1 MGRGAAIWMKAEGP
15 GPHLQSS
22 ALAGTPPIPPLR
34 ESGCARTVV
43 ARAYLILEMKEL
55 KPVPGQELSL
65 VLPVRRH
72 PGTAAATSQDPR
84 LSVALG

>member
-1 MGRGAAIWMKAEGP
+1 MKAEVP

-65 VLPVRRH
+65 VLPVRRI
-72 PGTAAATSQDPR
+72 
-84 LSVALG
+84 VANYALENDALKIIAEGN